1 MTIYWKPTGSLDI
14 NTDPTELPEQSQ
26 GGSIASGAL
35 ARFKNMRQ
43 ERGGVAQQ
51 RYGSTLLFALETDD
65 TPDLLFDAAGHRYIF
80 AGDDIYYDE
89 AIINTDGFQV
99 AAPTF
104 SPVAGSYAAEQ
115 DVTISTVTE
124 FAEIYYT
131 LDGTDPTRQS
141 AQYYAPVTVPA
152 SSYLTAFAIDPRGYL
167 EDSDI
172 VTGYYVTFAQNTLIT
187 ETDSDTLITETDSDT
202 LTTEGP

>member
-1 MTIYWKPTGSLDI
+1 MTIYFKPTGSLDI

-26 GGSIASGAL
+26 SGSIASGAL
-35 ARFKNMRQ
+35 ARLKNMRQ

-51 RYGSTLLFALETDD
+51 RYGSTMLVALETDD
-65 TPDLLFDAAGHRYIF
+65 TPDLLFDASGHRYIF
-80 AGDDIYYDE
+80 AGEDIYYDE

-99 AAPTF
+99 ASPTF
-104 SPVAGSYAAEQ
+104 DPVAGSYAAEQ

-141 AQYYAPVTVPA
+141 AKYYVPVTVPA
-152 SSYLTAFAIDPRGYL
+152 SSYLKAFAIDPRGYL

-172 VTGYYVTFAQNTLIT
+172 VTGYYVTFAQNILIT